1 MQSWEGRFKSQAL
14 LDERALLSCMTY
26 VDLNPIRACMAA
38 TPEQSAHTSIKKR
51 IYDASSQRGLES
63 FVGVTQ
69 DSIGIPY
76 RLKDYIELVD
86 WTGRIIRDDNR
97 GHIQQPHPKILD
109 RLSLDQ
115 DSWKELTTQF
125 EEHFQSWASSEHI
138 NKALSRSLNN
148 VPPASV
154 HFLE

>member
-1 MQSWEGRFKSQAL
+1 MLDLGFQVLVMGVQSV
-14 LDERALLSCMTY
+14 C
-26 VDLNPIRACMAA
+26 
-38 TPEQSAHTSIKKR
+38 PEC
-51 IYDASSQRGLES
+51 
-63 FVGVTQ
+63 V
-69 DSIGIPY
+69 
-76 RLKDYIELVD
+76 VD
-86 WTGRIIRDDNR
+86 WTGRIIRDDKR

-125 EEHFQSWASSEHI
+125 EEHFQSWVSSEHI